1 MSDLRDEEFRRMY
14 VEHFDAVLGFALRR
28 TNRAEDAAD
37 AVADTFVVAWRRF
50 AHVPP
55 YPETRPWLYG
65 VTRRVLANQRR
76 GDDRRTALGM
86 RLRKELPS
94 AVADIADRVT
104 VDADV
109 ANALQRLSHRDQEVL
124 QLHLWEGLEP
134 REIADVLGVT
144 AALIRPRLSRA
155 RSRLRELLGNDPPP
169 AGHLPD
175 TTRTLTRKEG
185 R

>member
-1 MSDLRDEEFRRMY
+1 MEALDALASELAEAGGITPQTASGHLARL
-14 VEHFDAVLGFALRR
+14 VEAGLLG
-28 TNRAEDAAD
+28 
-37 AVADTFVVAWRRF
+37 V
-50 AHVPP
+50 
-55 YPETRPWLYG
+55 
-65 VTRRVLANQRR
+65 
-76 GDDRRTALGM
+76 
-86 RLRKELPS
+86 RKQGRHRYFSLS
-94 AVADIADRVT
+94 G
-104 VDADV
+104 ADV

-169 AGHLPD
+169 AGHLPGEPVP
-175 TTRTLTRKEG
+175 TSPKEEL